1 MQKSFGERGKRVKE
15 ELSLEELK
23 EQLQVLNK
31 AQNETENAYWEN
43 LEMRDKSI
51 LADWAQEILER
62 EKEINAVKE
71 KIANHSKQQVTE
83 DKKTEETSLVDI
95 SKLTPLQWIRQRI
108 HQMRVVFKRD
118 VIDKAPGIP
127 EENLRKLREEK
138 LNHYREMLDTHQK
151 QNRISEEK
159 EFDKSLKSKGIPS
172 QEEQKKMAEEWKD
185 KTTQLKRESPDLETK

>member
-83 DKKTEETSLVDI
+83 DIKTEETSLVDI

-108 HQMRVVFKRD
+108 HQMREVFKRD

-138 LNHYREMLDTHQK
+138 LNHYREMLTTYQK
-151 QNRISEEK
+151 QAHTSKEN
-159 EFDKSLKSKGIPS
+159 EFDKRLRGKGIPS

-185 KTTQLKRESPDLETK
+185 KTTQPKRESPNLGTK

>member
-1 MQKSFGERGKRVKE
+1 MKE

-23 EQLQVLNK
+23 EQLRVLNK
-31 AQNETENAYWEN
+31 VQNETENAYWEN

-83 DKKTEETSLVDI
+83 DTKTEETSLVDI

-108 HQMRVVFKRD
+108 HQMRVAFKRD

-159 EFDKSLKSKGIPS
+159 EFDKRLKSKGIPS
-172 QEEQKKMAEEWKD
+172 QEEQKKMAEKWKD
-185 KTTQLKRESPDLETK
+185 KTTNSKGEKPDLGAK